1 MSDEVHGL
9 FRQDQINQL
18 LKPINPNRVLHRQQA
33 GMTLSY
39 ITAAD
44 ARAHMNRI
52 FGFGNW
58 DSRTLNVQVLF
69 TNEGVSSR
77 GKSQWEVG
85 AIATVEVSIRNPDG
99 EHVCTYSESAVA
111 SSNQPSKGE
120 ALDMAVKSS
129 TSDALKRCLI
139 ALGDQFG
146 LGLYLDGSLEPIVK
160 GTLVAGGEED
170 DSRSVAAAE

>member
-1 MSDEVHGL
+1 MPEEKHGL
-9 FRQDQINQL
+9 FRQDQVNQL
-18 LKPINPNRVLHRQQA
+18 LRPINPNRVLHRKQA

-44 ARAHMNRI
+44 ARAHMNRV

-58 DSRTLNVQVLF
+58 DSRTLRVEVLF
-69 TNEGVSSR
+69 TDSMTSSS
-77 GKSQWEVG
+77 GKPAWDVG
-85 AIATVEVSIRNPDG
+85 AMATVEVSVRNPSG

-111 SSNQPSKGE
+111 SSKQPSKGE

-139 ALGDQFG
+139 ALGDQFA
-146 LGLYLDGSLEPIVK
+146 LSLYQDGSLEPIVK

-170 DSRSVAAAE
+170 DSRAVAAAE